1 MSTLPRLVLSVAVI
15 AGAIRLEPVL
25 FPPGGVTGVAGGAV
39 AAPMVASGPVR
50 AAASRP
56 TRPETAPAGRPGRV
70 EVRRVDGPGDR
81 VLDRL
86 ERDLRAK
93 VDAWNA
99 ARGPAAFS
107 EGSALRP
114 SVFRLDREGWRIL
127 GVIGAPEALERP
139 DFAVRAD
146 LATIAPTAAA
156 RVYLTHATGAG
167 TDLLAT
173 WVDVNFARPGDP
185 AIREPGLAL
194 LDGQIEQF
202 SYTEPESGAVLAV
215 RRSDLDPAAI
225 VDRRLQALALAGRPA
240 NAAAHPDGT
249 VAVSVETGDFDAWIE
264 IVAAAGGAFEIV
276 HLFPKL
282 PTRGR

>member
-15 AGAIRLEPVL
+15 AGAIRLEPLL
-25 FPPGGVTGVAGGAV
+25 FPPGGITGGAV
-39 AAPMVASGPVR
+39 AAPMIAPGPVR
-50 AAASRP
+50 AAAFRS
-56 TRPETAPAGRPGRV
+56 TRPEVAPAGRPGRV
-70 EVRRVDGPGDR
+70 EVRRVDEPGDR
-81 VLDRL
+81 VLDRI

-99 ARGPAAFS
+99 ARGPAAFA
-107 EGSALRP
+107 EGAALRP
-114 SVFRLDREGWRIL
+114 SVFRLDREGWRVL

-139 DFAVRAD
+139 DFAARGD
-146 LATIAPTAAA
+146 LATIAPTTAA
-156 RVYLTHATGAG
+156 RVYLAHATGVG

-185 AIREPGLAL
+185 AIHEPGLAL

-202 SYTEPESGAVLAV
+202 SYAEPDGGAVLAV

-225 VDRRLQALALAGRPA
+225 VDRRLQALALAGRAA

-249 VAVSVETGDFDAWIE
+249 VAVSVETGEFDAWIE
-264 IVAAAGGAFEIV
+264 IVAAGGGAFEIV
-276 HLFPKL
+276 HLFPKH
-282 PTRGR
+282 PARGR

>member
-1 MSTLPRLVLSVAVI
+1 MTSTLPRLVLSVAVI

-25 FPPGGVTGVAGGAV
+25 FPPNGLTGGAV
-39 AAPMVASGPVR
+39 AAPMVAPGPVR

-56 TRPETAPAGRPGRV
+56 MRPEAGLAGRV
-70 EVRRVDGPGDR
+70 EVRRVDGSGDR
-81 VLDRL
+81 VLDRI

-99 ARGPAAFS
+99 ARGPAAFA
-107 EGSALRP
+107 EGPALRP

-139 DFAVRAD
+139 DFAARAD
-146 LATIAPTAAA
+146 LATIAPTTAA
-156 RVYLTHATGAG
+156 RVYLTHAGDVG
-167 TDLLAT
+167 TDLLTT

-185 AIREPGLAL
+185 AIHEPGLAL

-202 SYTEPESGAVLAV
+202 SYAEPDGGAVLAV

-225 VDRRLQALALAGRPA
+225 VDRRLQALALAGRTA

-249 VAVSVETGDFDAWIE
+249 VAVSVETGEFDAWIE
-264 IVAAAGGAFEIV
+264 IVAAGGGAFEIV
-276 HLFPKL
+276 HLFPKH
-282 PTRGR
+282 PARGR